1 MKHENQDWFW
11 GHIDKKWKTPGHR
24 FYSYAI
30 QFDDGD
36 YVFEI
41 GSKDLIAYEE
51 FVEKDLIDRK
61 EATTTTTPGDDERQH
76 PPRAPPFTPQEL
88 YEYRCKEC
96 VQCYQKPCGRCNVCK
111 TCESNVCCYQ
121 NVSG

>member
-1 MKHENQDWFW
+1 LIPEKTQAWHW
-11 GHIDKKWKTPGHR
+11 GHIDKKWKTQGKHY
-24 FYSYAI
+24 YSYAI

-41 GSKDLIAYEE
+41 GSKDLIGYKE
-51 FVEKDLIDRK
+51 FVKKELKDGND
-61 EATTTTTPGDDERQH
+61 ATTTPGNDERQH
-76 PPRAPPFTPQEL
+76 PAPVTPFTPKEL
-88 YEYRCKEC
+88 YEKRCNEC

-111 TCESNVCCYQ
+111 ACESNLCCYQ